1 MFYLHSVLFAQGDF
15 ICVLWDRKRTVEMR
29 YYFTIQDDKNK
40 EQKVGKNEKSRI
52 KSVLRREGYLTM
64 NVYY

>member
-29 YYFTIQDDKNK
+29 YYFTTQDDKNK
-40 EQKVGKNEKSRI
+40 EVGKNEKYVR
-52 KSVLRREGYLTM
+52 SVKRREGYLTM
-64 NVYY
+64 NAYY